1 MNSIKTQTTNGVKIS
16 VEMNFRPDHSSQTN
30 NRFVFAYRI
39 SIQNLGQVT
48 VQLLRRYW
56 LITDSDGTQREVEGD
71 GVIGEKPV
79 LRTGEIH
86 QYTSGC
92 HLFTEIGSMEGFYT
106 MLNVQTGKTFE
117 VYIPKFNLV
126 APLKLN

>member
-1 MNSIKTQTTNGVKIS
+1 MDSIKTQTTNGVKIS
-16 VEMNFRPDHSSQTN
+16 VETNFRPDHSSQTN

-39 SIQNLGQVT
+39 SIQNLGQET

-79 LRTGEIH
+79 LRTGEMH
-86 QYTSGC
+86 QYSSGC
-92 HLFTEIGSMEGFYT
+92 HLITEIGSMEGYYT

-117 VYIPKFNLV
+117 VYIPKFNLI